1 MKKFLTLALILT
13 LFLVSSF
20 SLGTSPSYAYSQSDL
35 DRLLTT
41 RKCPECDLSGADLS
55 FANLKNTKLSDANLK
70 GANLKGAFLFDAIL
84 SDAILS
90 DADLSDA
97 LPPPPLLVHGPLIYP
112 I

>member
-35 DRLLTT
+35 DRLLAT

-55 FANLKNTKLSDANLK
+55 YANLKNTKLSDANLK
-70 GANLKGAFLFDAIL
+70 GANLKGANL
-84 SDAILS
+84 SGADLR
-90 DADLSDA
+90 DADLEDA
-97 LPPPPLLVHGPLIYP
+97 NLRNVNLTNTIR
-112 I
+112 